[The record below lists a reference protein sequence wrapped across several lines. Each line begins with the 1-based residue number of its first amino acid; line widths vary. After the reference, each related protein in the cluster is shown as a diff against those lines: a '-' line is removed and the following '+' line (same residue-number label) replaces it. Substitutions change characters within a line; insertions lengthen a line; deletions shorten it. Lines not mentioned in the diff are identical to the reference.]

1 MDLILRGLQLY
12 TPNSTMYNLFSVMK
26 MDKEFFDAEKLC
38 STNGRVHPM
47 RAFRIMCR
55 LSEGRYL
62 QVRQRLL
69 WAADWYIG
77 H

>member
-1 MDLILRGLQLY
+1 MKNILILSKSTQNELPVLQYCL
-12 TPNSTMYNLFSVMK
+12 MNLI
-26 MDKEFFDAEKLC
+26 L
-38 STNGRVHPM
+38 
-47 RAFRIMCR
+47 MCR